1 MRRIALLAAL
11 ALTVAAGGTVA
22 EGRRDLTRVVV
33 PDKQEDA
40 LRVLKEW
47 LGARGLE
54 VEGHKGFL
62 VLPRGGLPI
71 NLVPIVGKGELDWI
85 RAYVIYPPQD
95 KYKGSKEFEQ
105 LAAKLNRA
113 QNFLKVFVSDQGDL
127 VVASNLTFYDEL
139 TARVFDAF
147 VEAFVQV
154 VKRHILTEEA
164 RKMLK

>member
-11 ALTVAAGGTVA
+11 ALTAAAAPAFA
-22 EGRRDLTRVVV
+22 EDRRDLTRVVI

-40 LRVLKEW
+40 LRVLKDW

-54 VEGHKGFL
+54 VEDHKGFL
-62 VLPRGGLPI
+62 VLRRGGVPI
-71 NLVPIVGKGELDWI
+71 NLIPIVSKGELDWI
-85 RAYVIYPPQD
+85 RAYAIYSPQD

-113 QNFLKVFVSDQGDL
+113 QNLLKVFVSEQGDL

-154 VKRHILTEEA
+154 VKRHILTDEA

>member
-11 ALTVAAGGTVA
+11 ALSATAAGAAT
-22 EGRRDLTRVVV
+22 EGRDLSRVVI
-33 PDKQEDA
+33 PDRQEDA

-47 LGARGLE
+47 LGARGLK
-54 VEGHKGFL
+54 VEAHKGFL
-62 VLPRGGLPI
+62 VLRRGGVPI
-71 NLVPIVGKGELDWI
+71 NLMPVVGKGELDWV
-85 RAYVIYPPQD
+85 RAYAIYSPRD
-95 KYKGSKEFEQ
+95 KYKGTKEFEQ

-113 QNFLKVFVSDQGDL
+113 QNLLKVFVSEQGDL

-154 VKRHILTEEA
+154 VKRHVLTDEA
-164 RKMLK
+164 RKMLQ